1 VRFKKSPGNH
11 RQWTTIPRLAL
22 PADADLAVEQGFLA
36 AIEALRTAQ
45 NGSMPR
51 WLAKREPISPSRL
64 GFILSIISGVTMIRR
79 FIGVAAIVAATALPH
94 LALAQGVPGGI
105 ERGAREGERA
115 AGPVGAVV
123 GGTIGGVVGG
133 VAGVLGVEQR
143 PRFRSYVVEQ
153 RRPSYQYR
161 EEVRVGAVLPEQG
174 VTYYDVPPEY
184 GVRDYRY
191 TVVNG
196 RTVLVEP
203 RTHRIVEIVE

>member
-1 VRFKKSPGNH
+1 
-11 RQWTTIPRLAL
+11 
-22 PADADLAVEQGFLA
+22 
-36 AIEALRTAQ
+36 
-45 NGSMPR
+45 
-51 WLAKREPISPSRL
+51 
-64 GFILSIISGVTMIRR
+64 MIRR
-79 FIGVAAIVAATALPH
+79 VIGITTLVAALTVSAL
-94 LALAQGVPGGI
+94 AQAQGVPGGI

-115 AGPVGAVV
+115 AGPVGAVI

-153 RRPSYQYR
+153 RRPSYTWR
-161 EEVRVGAVLPEQG
+161 DEVRVGAVLPESG
-174 VTYYDVPPEY
+174 VTYYEVPQEY

-203 RTHRIVEIVE
+203 GTHRIVEIVE